1 VTVLLEGAPV
11 EKVGKIDSRGHR
23 GALQPINDAR
33 RGLVRRGVS
42 EALDS
47 TAVAGKSIREDTG
60 EAFL

>member
-23 GALQPINDAR
+23 GALQLINDAR
-33 RGLVRRGVS
+33 RGLVRCGVS

-47 TAVAGKSIREDTG
+47 AAVAGKSIREDTG